1 MKQSRLVTW
10 WTGMSRTASAA
21 TAGGLA
27 LVCAAAGLFGYDTVA
42 LGSGALAGTPVNA
55 TTAQALSLAA
65 LSCPMLS
72 GPRLAGQVMA
82 NSGFAPDAATSAGAG
97 GVSGLSSAVFSS
109 WAPWPKADARD
120 QTADVYAL
128 AHYMCDLAGRLRQSG
143 MDRDA
148 WSLALAAYESGVP
161 AVTKAAGVPAAAQDY
176 VDRVGGY
183 AAWYAAQDVFTG
195 VAASPSAGV
204 SIQGSAAPAAKT
216 DALAQ
221 MPAAYAS
228 GVTAAGSICAAVTPA
243 RVAAEL
249 AAASGFDPNHRS
261 DDGAMGIAGFD
272 SDLWNQY
279 APAGAS
285 PWDPEQAVPALGK
298 ALCALVETFEPM
310 GGDGYADA
318 LAAFRVGPTAVRQAG
333 GVPAIPAV
341 SAFVTQATGLVGA
354 DPSSAPSRSATTPS
368 PTPTPSRTVSPS
380 PKPSPSR
387 TTATT
392 TSPATPTTKP
402 PITYKIVNGYS
413 HKVLSTADTNAG
425 SALVQEPDNG
435 TAAEH
440 FLLEADADGSV
451 RIKNVA
457 DDLVLSPENGSTAD
471 FAFATQVADTSTK
484 ATRWTLIS
492 AGGSSLQIKNVGSG
506 LLLALQFMVNDDGL
520 RVFQHDDNGTADHLW
535 QIVPVS

>member
-1 MKQSRLVTW
+1 
-10 WTGMSRTASAA
+10 MSRTASAA
-21 TAGGLA
+21 TVGGLA
-27 LVCAAAGLFGYDTVA
+27 LVCAAAGLFGYETVA
-42 LGSGALAGTPVNA
+42 LGSGALAGTPINA
-55 TTAQALSLAA
+55 TTAQTLSLAA

-82 NSGFAPDAATSAGAG
+82 NSGFAPDAAASAGAA
-97 GVSGLSSAVFSS
+97 GVTGLSSAVFSS

-128 AHYMCDLAGRLRQSG
+128 AHYMCDLTGRLRQSG
-143 MDRDA
+143 VDGDG

-161 AVTKAAGVPAAAQDY
+161 AVTKAAGVPAAARDY

-183 AAWYAAQDVFTG
+183 ATWYAAQDVFTG
-195 VAASPSAGV
+195 ATASPSAGA
-204 SIQGSAAPAAKT
+204 SMRGSAAPDAGT
-216 DALAQ
+216 DTMAQ
-221 MPAAYAS
+221 VPAAYAAD
-228 GVTAAGSICAAVTPA
+228 VTAAGSICATVTPA

-285 PWDPEQAVPALGK
+285 PWDPDQAVPALGK
-298 ALCALVETFEPM
+298 ALCALVKTFEPM
-310 GGDGYADA
+310 GGDEYADA

-341 SAFVTQATGLVGA
+341 SAFVAQATGLVSA
-354 DPSSAPSRSATTPS
+354 YPSVAPSPSATTLS
-368 PTPTPSRTVSPS
+368 PTPSRTASPS
-380 PKPSPSR
+380 PTPSPSR

-402 PITYKIVNGYS
+402 PIKYKIVNGYS
-413 HKVLSTADTNAG
+413 HKVLSTADTTAG
-425 SALVQEPDNG
+425 SVLVQEPDNG

-451 RIKNVA
+451 RIKNAA
-457 DDLVLSPENGSTAD
+457 DGLVLSPQNGSTAD
-471 FAFATQVADTSTK
+471 YAFTTQVADASTK

-492 AGGSSLQIKNVGSG
+492 AGGNNVQIKNVGSG
-506 LLLALQFMVNDDGL
+506 LLLALQYMVDDDGM